1 MFKSCHVHAMFSWI
15 RIIPLFACSVRFSCK
30 RLGSSVPEPPRRMA
44 MMLNLA
50 PTLHFQEMYVSSLPT
65 PPWMFCSILTVLSC
79 PPPPIFLHS
88 IYILIRKKGH
98 NKNVLAPVHALKFS
112 PLIKENPNPST
123 FCRCLVSGNIYSRD
137 IGIPSYHQHDTV
149 IRFITVFF
157 RVAFVQD

>member
-65 PPWMFCSILTVLSC
+65 PPWMFCSILTVLSS
-79 PPPPIFLHS
+79 PPPLIFLHS
-88 IYILIRKKGH
+88 IYILIRKRGH

-112 PLIKENPNPST
+112 PLLKENPST
-123 FCRCLVSGNIYSRD
+123 FCRYLVSGNIYSRE
-137 IGIPSYHQHDTV
+137 IGIPTRYGDQVHH
-149 IRFITVFF
+149 RFL
-157 RVAFVQD
+157 